1 MTLDWFTDF
10 KEKLNSLHFDGLTPD
25 ELAEL
30 KKLKP
35 DNEQEK
41 IIKFWINHYYSRSH
55 EAFDTVKDTYQEVL
69 TIIDL
74 YRASIKQYTDIDITS
89 LFNSIREI
97 LAQTKIDIQ
106 SQQIQ
111 YLVQSKFHLEY
122 EYNQRMHRILNLE
135 KQNDQTRAEFHALH
149 ELGIFISS
157 TLLLDNIL
165 KDAIDGIIGILDI
178 PCIAILLFNKEKE
191 FILQASYGLQQNTDI
206 IIKKKINIIKGGL
219 IQQFINTRKSQ
230 PFKADDVWQNEKIA
244 EELKEISHLL
254 RSVIIA
260 PLIIA
265 DELLGIII
273 IGSNEPNSL
282 SLQTYDLIKVI
293 VPHVASAINNARL
306 YNQVNEQAITDS
318 LTELY
323 NRRHFQEQLKYHFEY
338 ARRYNH
344 PLSILMMDIDNFK
357 GFNDTYGHEVGDFVL
372 KNIAQIILKSV
383 RTTDIVARYGGEEMI
398 VILTETPK
406 ISAKLVADRLVKAV
420 GKKPFVMSEKLSNL
434 RVTISLGYATFPD
447 DAYDSDELV
456 NMADK
461 GMYKAKKLGKNQVEH
476 IN

>member
-41 IIKFWINHYYSRSH
+41 IIKFWINHYYSRAH

-178 PCIAILLFNKEKE
+178 PCIAILLFKLK
-191 FILQASYGLQQNTDI
+191 QNVY
-206 IIKKKINIIKGGL
+206 L
-219 IQQFINTRKSQ
+219 
-230 PFKADDVWQNEKIA
+230 
-244 EELKEISHLL
+244 
-254 RSVIIA
+254 
-260 PLIIA
+260 
-265 DELLGIII
+265 
-273 IGSNEPNSL
+273 
-282 SLQTYDLIKVI
+282 
-293 VPHVASAINNARL
+293 
-306 YNQVNEQAITDS
+306 
-318 LTELY
+318 
-323 NRRHFQEQLKYHFEY
+323 
-338 ARRYNH
+338 
-344 PLSILMMDIDNFK
+344 
-357 GFNDTYGHEVGDFVL
+357 
-372 KNIAQIILKSV
+372 
-383 RTTDIVARYGGEEMI
+383 
-398 VILTETPK
+398 
-406 ISAKLVADRLVKAV
+406 
-420 GKKPFVMSEKLSNL
+420 
-434 RVTISLGYATFPD
+434 
-447 DAYDSDELV
+447 
-456 NMADK
+456 
-461 GMYKAKKLGKNQVEH
+461 
-476 IN
+476 